1 MITGGITQPAGITGG
16 YITSAQP
23 GTLGNPL
30 ANPHCMGALA
40 NPHCMGGLA
49 YQGYGGTQFKPLGA
63 MGAGAANFSGA
74 QMRAFGPISKAA
86 TGFGGNNKMESMSVG
101 LLLGIGLIVWASTG
115 FAGIK

>member
-1 MITGGITQPAGITGG
+1 MVTGGITKPAGITGG

-23 GTLGNPL
+23 GTLGNP
-30 ANPHCMGALA
+30 LA

-86 TGFGGNNKMESMSVG
+86 TGFGGNTKIGGVG
-101 LLLGIGLIVWASTG
+101 VGVLISIGLIAWAATG
-115 FAGIK
+115 FKGL